1 MQPKDARQRP
11 RILIVDDEASARE
24 SLEIVL
30 EDQYDIVATGD
41 GMQALRI
48 VREKPVDVVLLDITM
63 PKVSGLQILERIKQ
77 FNETIEVVM
86 VSALDRAHEATA
98 AMKHGAFDY
107 VTKPFD
113 ADALMN
119 VVAAALRKRDSR
131 SCAYFAHRG
140 SVHHFGDIQI
150 LSESR
155 RMEAVFDLV
164 RKVAQA
170 HSSILITGESGTGKE
185 LVARAI
191 HAASSRAAKPFVA
204 INCAAIPA
212 ELMESELFGHEKG
225 SFTGAHAR
233 TMGKFEFAHGGTL
246 FLDEIPSL
254 KLELQAKLLRV
265 LQEREFTRVGSHQP
279 LKVDVRVVAATNLRL
294 DHLVKVG
301 QFRNDLYFRLNV
313 IPIEI
318 PPLRQREE
326 DIPLLSDFFLRR
338 FNRSLGKKVQGI
350 TSEAMKLLKSY
361 PWPGNVRELENV
373 IERLVV
379 LGPDGQW
386 VEESDLP
393 FDLLV
398 ADATAAEGRL
408 DEADAVDQGLIRARN
423 DFERQFILRVLERCQ
438 WNQTDAA
445 RCLKIH
451 RNTLLSKMRTLNLR
465 DEEGG
470 PRDSGK
476 RGDQNS
482 DDGLS
487 RP

>member
-1 MQPKDARQRP
+1 MQAKDAHQRP

-30 EDQYDIVATGD
+30 EDHYDILSTGD

-48 VREKPVDVVLLDITM
+48 VKEHSIDVVLLDITM

-77 FNETIEVVM
+77 FNEAIEVIM

-113 ADALMN
+113 ADAL
-119 VVAAALRKRDSR
+119 VKVIAAALRKRDSK
-131 SCAYFAHRG
+131 SCAFIAHRG
-140 SVHHFGDIQI
+140 SVHHFGDVHI
-150 LSESR
+150 LSQSK
-155 RMEAVFDLV
+155 RMGAVFDLV
-164 RKVAQA
+164 RKVAQTN
-170 HSSILITGESGTGKE
+170 SSILITGESGTGKE
-185 LVARAI
+185 LVAQAI
-191 HAASSRAAKPFVA
+191 HAASPRAGKPFVA

-279 LKVDVRVVAATNLRL
+279 LKVDVRVIAATNMKL
-294 DHLVKVG
+294 DQLVKKG

-318 PPLRQREE
+318 PPLRQRQE

-338 FNRSLGKKVQGI
+338 FNRSLEKNVLGI
-350 TSEAMKLLKSY
+350 TPEAMKLLGSY

-398 ADATAAEGRL
+398 AEPPSPHGRPAEE
-408 DEADAVDQGLIRARN
+408 DVVDQGLARARN
-423 DFERQFILRVLERCQ
+423 DFERQFILRALDRCQ
-438 WNQTDAA
+438 WNQTDTA

-470 PRDSGK
+470 ARNGGK
-476 RGDQNS
+476 RGDQNP
-482 DDGLS
+482 DDGLP

>member
-1 MQPKDARQRP
+1 MQAKDAPQRS

-24 SLEIVL
+24 ALEIVL
-30 EDQYDIVATGD
+30 EDQYDIVSTGD
-41 GMQALRI
+41 GAQALRI
-48 VREKPVDVVLLDITM
+48 VKEKPVDVVLLDITM
-63 PKVSGLQILERIKQ
+63 PKISGLQILERIKQ

-113 ADALMN
+113 ADALLN
-119 VVAAALRKRDSR
+119 VVAAALRKRDAR
-131 SCAYFAHRG
+131 PCAFVGHRG
-140 SVHHFGDIQI
+140 AVYHFGDVEI
-150 LSESR
+150 LSRSP
-155 RMEAVFDLV
+155 RMEAVFNLI
-164 RKVAQA
+164 RKVAPA
-170 HSSILITGESGTGKE
+170 NSSILITGESGTGKE

-191 HAASSRAAKPFVA
+191 HAASSRAGKPFVA

-225 SFTGAHAR
+225 AFTGAHAR
-233 TMGKFEFAHGGTL
+233 SMGKFEFAHGGTL

-265 LQEREFTRVGSHQP
+265 LQEKEFTRVGSHQP
-279 LKVDVRVVAATNLRL
+279 LKVDVRVIAATNMKL
-294 DHLVKVG
+294 DQLVRNG

-318 PPLRQREE
+318 PPLRHRPE
-326 DIPLLSDFFLRR
+326 DIPLLSDFFLRK
-338 FNRSLGKKVQGI
+338 FNRSLKKSVQGI
-350 TSEAMKLLKSY
+350 TPEAMRLLQSY

-379 LGPDGQW
+379 LGSDAQW
-386 VEESDLP
+386 IDEGDLP

-398 ADATAAEGRL
+398 TETAVPDEPTADAN
-408 DEADAVDQGLIRARN
+408 DADQGLIRARN
-423 DFERQFILRVLERCQ
+423 DFERQFILRVLERCH
-438 WNQTDAA
+438 WNQTDTA

-451 RNTLLSKMRTLNLR
+451 RNTLLSKMKTLNLR

-470 PRDSGK
+470 PREGTK
-476 RGDQNS
+476 RSDQRS
-482 DDGLS
+482 DDGLP

>member
-1 MQPKDARQRP
+1 MQPKDACQRP

-30 EDQYDIVATGD
+30 EDQYDVEATGD
-41 GMQALRI
+41 GMRALRI

-63 PKVSGLQILERIKQ
+63 PKLSGLQILERIKQ

-131 SCAYFAHRG
+131 TGAAIAHRG
-140 SVHHFGDIQI
+140 AAHQFGDIQI
-150 LSESR
+150 LSRSR
-155 RMEAVFDLV
+155 CMEVVFDLV
-164 RKVAQA
+164 RKVALA

-191 HAASSRAAKPFVA
+191 HAAGSRAAKPFVA

-225 SFTGAHAR
+225 SFTGAHVR

-246 FLDEIPSL
+246 FLDEIASL

-279 LKVDVRVVAATNLRL
+279 LKVDVRVIAATNLRL

-318 PPLRQREE
+318 PPLRQRGE

-350 TSEAMKLLKSY
+350 TPEAMKLLKSY

-379 LGPDGQW
+379 LGSDGQW

-398 ADATAAEGRL
+398 ADATAAESRL
-408 DEADAVDQGLIRARN
+408 EEADAVDQGLIRARN

-470 PRDSGK
+470 
-476 RGDQNS
+476 
-482 DDGLS
+482 
-487 RP
+487 